1 MSAHPG
7 SRADRFFD
15 VSREVAFLQR
25 MIQQAVKDEI
35 PRELAWLS
43 GYDKAF
49 AQLDAEFDLPRK
61 DLSALIRMAQSSQGR
76 LSARR
81 RKQYFYLPAEV
92 LDRVEEVVRESF
104 GLTPEDGSEAR

>member
-7 SRADRFFD
+7 SRAYRFFD

-25 MIQQAVKDEI
+25 MIQQAVEDEI

-61 DLSALIRMAQSSQGR
+61 DLSALIRMAQSSQGWA
-76 LSARR
+76 LCEAAKAVFSSAC
-81 RKQYFYLPAEV
+81 QCAGPC
-92 LDRVEEVVRESF
+92 
-104 GLTPEDGSEAR
+104 